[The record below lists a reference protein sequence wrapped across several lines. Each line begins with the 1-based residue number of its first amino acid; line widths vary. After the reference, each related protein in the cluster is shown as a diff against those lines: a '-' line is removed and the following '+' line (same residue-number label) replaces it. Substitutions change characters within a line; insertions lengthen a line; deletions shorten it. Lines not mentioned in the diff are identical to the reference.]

1 MHILLLWWDD
11 VWAAQAADG
20 FPRSQ
25 AIATEADSDDYWLYI
40 LRKDSRC
47 FAGETLGCW
56 KGRRLMTVHLSPSKD
71 GDQFITTVTVGGDF
85 IQLILDIGLYSFKLY
100 LHVRIYSWSEVT
112 RAVFSYGNQF
122 ENGEKRLLL
131 PLLLSTCEFVAP
143 HHPFCFCIQVLF
155 LIPAAPLHAVNS

>member
-1 MHILLLWWDD
+1 LRQKQTVMITDYTFSEKTADALQEKLW
-11 VWAAQAADG
+11 
-20 FPRSQ
+20 S
-25 AIATEADSDDYWLYI
+25 
-40 LRKDSRC
+40 
-47 FAGETLGCW
+47 CW